1 MESVNLRDVLFFVM
15 LIGLSGC
22 GKIIVVMIVVRRFDM
37 NVYKVRL
44 KFILFVYDILY
55 DLYMLF
61 YYICMCILFIYLD
74 LLVYFW

>member
-1 MESVNLRDVLFFVM
+1 MELVNLRDVLFFVM

-61 YYICMCILFIYLD
+61 YYICMFILFIYLN
-74 LLVYFW
+74 

>member
-61 YYICMCILFIYLD
+61 YYICMFILFIYLF
-74 LLVYFW
+74 LLMLI

>member
-44 KFILFVYDILY
+44 KFILFVRDILY

-61 YYICMCILFIYLD
+61 YYICMFILFIYLN
-74 LLVYFW
+74 LLIYFC

>member
-44 KFILFVYDILY
+44 KFILFVYDIL
-55 DLYMLF
+55 LYMYVYIIYIFEFINLF
-61 YYICMCILFIYLD
+61 
-74 LLVYFW
+74 LLMLI

>member
-61 YYICMCILFIYLD
+61 YYICMFILFIYLD

>member
-61 YYICMCILFIYLD
+61 YYICMFILFIYLN
-74 LLVYFW
+74 LVIYFC

>member
-22 GKIIVVMIVVRRFDM
+22 GKIIVVMIVVRCFDM

-44 KFILFVYDILY
+44 KY
-55 DLYMLF
+55 
-61 YYICMCILFIYLD
+61 
-74 LLVYFW
+74 

>member
-61 YYICMCILFIYLD
+61 YYICMFLLFIYLN
-74 LLVYFW
+74 LLIDFC

>member
-44 KFILFVYDILY
+44 KYLF
-55 DLYMLF
+55 
-61 YYICMCILFIYLD
+61 
-74 LLVYFW
+74 

>member
-61 YYICMCILFIYLD
+61 NYICMFILFIYLN
-74 LLVYFW
+74 LLIYFW